1 MNELKKLHINE
12 MVTKYHE
19 TKDEVVLENAYRS
32 LLTEYQPKLNY
43 WAATTAFLAG
53 KHEAQELFDEA
64 FMRALASIEAN
75 GGDFVKLFNT
85 SLHNRF
91 KSLLRKLQ
99 VRREREKY
107 VFHSDDPEAATFE
120 PADEFNLE
128 EYLIAKKE
136 DDQRQLIDF
145 LLSGENERVTAIIQT
160 FLKLDCSGKSSWSFP
175 TANSIAAELGIHH
188 SAVSRTFKRLAAKF
202 EQSKQYDDY
211 NDYLVAL

>member
-12 MVTKYHE
+12 LVTKYTE
-19 TKDEVVLENAYRS
+19 TKDEVIFENAYRS

-53 KHEAQELFDEA
+53 KHEAQELFDES
-64 FMRALASIEAN
+64 FMRALASIEAD

-99 VRREREKY
+99 VRRKREDY

-120 PADEFNLE
+120 LADEFNLE
-128 EYLIAKKE
+128 ATVLTQLNAKKKA
-136 DDQRQLIDF
+136 DQRQLIDS
-145 LLSGENERVTAIIQT
+145 LLSDADESTTAIVET
-160 FLKLDCSGKSSWSFP
+160 FLSHPKP
-175 TANSIAAELGIHH
+175 TATAIARELGVHH
-188 SAVSRTFKRLAAKF
+188 SKVTRALSRLAAKF
-202 EQSKQYDDY
+202 DPKQYGSHR
-211 NDYLVAL
+211 DYLVAL